1 MMWMLGPEECTGYRG
16 TAEQGATMAGQ
27 CMAMHYPGLPTTV
40 NTGSGVL
47 IQSTDGQVCTD
58 GASSRAVCTGSQV
71 LLPRIKLGAVRVS
84 NQVVLPRITA
94 CAGRL
99 RSAG

>member
-1 MMWMLGPEECTGYRG
+1 MT
-16 TAEQGATMAGQ
+16 EQGVTMSWAVHDD
-27 CMAMHYPGLPTTV
+27 ALSKSPTTV
-40 NTGSGVL
+40 NTGSGVP
-47 IQSTDGQVCTD
+47 IQSTDGQVCMGD
-58 GASSRAVCTGSQV
+58 ASSRAVCAGSQV
-71 LLPRIKLGAVRVS
+71 LLPRIKLGAVQVG

>member
-1 MMWMLGPEECTGYRG
+1 M
-16 TAEQGATMAGQ
+16 AEQGAMMSWMVRDDALSGSPTM
-27 CMAMHYPGLPTTV
+27 V
-40 NTGSGVL
+40 NTGSGVP

-71 LLPRIKLGAVRVS
+71 LLPRIKLGAVRVG

-99 RSAG
+99 WSAG